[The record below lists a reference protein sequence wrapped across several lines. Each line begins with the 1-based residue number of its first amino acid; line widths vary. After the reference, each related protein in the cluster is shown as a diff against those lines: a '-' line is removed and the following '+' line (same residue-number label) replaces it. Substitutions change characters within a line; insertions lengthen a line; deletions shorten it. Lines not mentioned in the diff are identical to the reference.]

1 MRSTSI
7 IGNSGRSLAL
17 IREGSSSRGPFIIIY
32 RSAPSA
38 MGRGETQ
45 LHAKGPY
52 RDLATANQVAQRTG
66 EHILATASR
75 LREEQGELPDWH
87 HTTKAIFVVP
97 LHK

>member
-7 IGNSGRSLAL
+7 IGKSGLRLTL
-17 IREGSSSRGPFIIIY
+17 IREGSSSRGPFVVVY

-38 MGRGETQ
+38 TGRGETQ

-52 RDLATANQVAQRTG
+52 PDLATANEVAQRTG
-66 EHILATASR
+66 EHILDTASR
-75 LREEQGELPDWH
+75 LRAEQGELPDWH

>member
-7 IGNSGRSLAL
+7 IGKSGLRLAV
-17 IREGSSSRGPFIIIY
+17 IKEGSSAKGPFVIIY
-32 RSAPSA
+32 RSEPSA
-38 MGRGETQ
+38 TGQGETQ

-52 RDLATANQVAQRTG
+52 RDLATANEVAQLAG
-66 EHILATASR
+66 EHILDTASR

-87 HTTKAIFVVP
+87 QTTKAIFVVP